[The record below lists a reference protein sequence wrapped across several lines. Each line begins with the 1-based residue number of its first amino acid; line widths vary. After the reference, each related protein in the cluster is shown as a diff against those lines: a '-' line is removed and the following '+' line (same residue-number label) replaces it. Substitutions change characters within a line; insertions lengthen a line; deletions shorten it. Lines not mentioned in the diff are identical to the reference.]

1 MSNYYYCGYFI
12 QRGHGYICEKYIRE
26 ADPVL
31 TNVQNDHNCTD
42 FACVHIE
49 NLDNLEADFVHTIHS
64 YAQHLSRVSAL
75 MLYNSCTRLSKGF
88 FSDNLQHACSSTLYT
103 SYSSKLR

>member
-42 FACVHIE
+42 SACVHIE
-49 NLDNLEADFVHTIHS
+49 NLLDNLEADLCTQFIH
-64 YAQHLSRVSAL
+64 
-75 MLYNSCTRLSKGF
+75 MPNT
-88 FSDNLQHACSSTLYT
+88 
-103 SYSSKLR
+103 